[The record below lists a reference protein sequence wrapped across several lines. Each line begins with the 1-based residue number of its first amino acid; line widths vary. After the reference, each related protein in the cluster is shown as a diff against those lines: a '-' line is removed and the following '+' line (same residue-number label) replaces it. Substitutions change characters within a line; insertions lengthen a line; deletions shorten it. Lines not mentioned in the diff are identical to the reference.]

1 MSSQQKKNTFF
12 GGAAILAG
20 GAILVKL
27 IGALYKIPL
36 GRLLSDEAFSD
47 FSAAYNV
54 YNLFLTISTAGLPVA
69 LSKTISE
76 ANALGRRNQVHKVF
90 RVAITTFFCLGF
102 ISFFCMSVL
111 GAPLAT
117 LIGNPAAVYC
127 VVALSPSVLCVC
139 CASAFRGYAQG
150 HAHMTPTS
158 ISQIIEAT
166 CKLVIGLALAFAIL
180 QLFPGDLATKQQMA
194 AAGAIFGVSVGSIFS
209 IIFLIFNFRHTR
221 RNETKRSSDTP
232 DASRDILKRLLKL
245 AIPITLGSA
254 AVSIVTLIDTK
265 LVMFQLEKMFTDLPA
280 LISPEALE
288 QTKYSPALYAAR
300 GLKGIYDKCMAIYNL
315 PSALMVPL
323 TASVIPAVSAC
334 RARRDRLGASRISES
349 ALRIGVLLCLPMGI
363 GLCALAGPIVQLLF
377 PDLDLAVA
385 APLMA
390 ILGLAAVFVCIM
402 LICNSILQANGMVNL
417 PVLTVIVG
425 GVVKVVVNY
434 TLVGNHDINIKGAP
448 IGTLCCFA
456 IVSVMDLFIIH
467 RTIPQP
473 PRFTKVFVKPV
484 LASVCMGVGAWAT
497 YGLLAKVL
505 GGMDRF
511 LTLNE
516 TSGVLVLSGLGNAV
530 STMGAI
536 LVGVVIYLVLVL
548 ALRVISKDDLDLMP
562 KGDKIA
568 KLLHIQ

>member
-36 GRLLSDEAFSD
+36 GNILSTEAFSD
-47 FSAAYNV
+47 FNTAYNV

-76 ANALGRRNQVHKVF
+76 ANTLGRRNQTHKVL
-90 RVAITTFFCLGF
+90 RVALITFFCLGF
-102 ISFFCMSVL
+102 LSFLTMLLF
-111 GAPLAT
+111 GGQLAT
-117 LIGNPAAVYC
+117 LMGNPAAIYC
-127 VVALSPSVLCVC
+127 VRALSISVLCVC

-150 HAHMTPTS
+150 HAHMVPTS
-158 ISQIIEAT
+158 ISQIIEAS
-166 CKLVIGLALAFAIL
+166 CKLVIGLALAFLIFQFL
-180 QLFPGDLATKQQMA
+180 PGSTAYRQQMA
-194 AAGAIFGVSVGSIFS
+194 AAGAIFGVSVGSVFS
-209 IIFLIFNFRHTR
+209 IFFLIFNFRHTR
-221 RNETKRSSDTP
+221 AAEPKGAADVPDSS
-232 DASRDILKRLLKL
+232 SDILKRLLKL

-254 AVSIVTLIDTK
+254 AVSIVTLIDTTVVNH
-265 LVMFQLEKMFTDLPA
+265 LLQKMYTDMPA
-280 LISPEALE
+280 LIPAEAYA
-288 QTKYSPALYAAR
+288 QTEFEPVLFAAR
-300 GLKGIYDKCMAIYNL
+300 GLKGVYDMCMAVYNL

-323 TASVIPAVSAC
+323 TASIIPAVSAC

-349 ALRIGVLLCLPMGI
+349 ALRIGALLCLPMGI

-377 PDLDLAVA
+377 PDKLDLAVA

-390 ILGLAAVFVCIM
+390 TLGIASIFVCIM

-425 GVVKVVVNY
+425 GVIKVVVNY
-434 TLVGNHDINIKGAP
+434 ALVSNPDINIKGAP
-448 IGTLCCFA
+448 VGTLCCFGV
-456 IVSVMDLFIIH
+456 VSIMDLFIIH
-467 RTIPQP
+467 RTIPDP

-484 LASVCMGVGAWAT
+484 IAAVFMGVAAWAT
-497 YGLLAKVL
+497 YGLLTH
-505 GGMDRF
+505 F
-511 LTLNE
+511 LHFSNSIATL
-516 TSGVLVLSGLGNAV
+516 
-530 STMGAI
+530 GAI
-536 LVGVVIYLVLVL
+536 AIGVVVYLALVL
-548 ALRVISKDDLDLMP
+548 AFKVISKEDLELMP